1 MSIRKQRLTP
11 KTLAV
16 LVGAAGVVVLA
27 LGLFMLVLPQR
38 HKAADLT
45 QQISQT
51 QTQIFVAR
59 AAAKKKPEER
69 VPVSNLFKLAKA
81 MPDQTDMTGIILQLQ
96 KTADESGVELA
107 SIQPGSPAAGVG
119 YTTQPINLTI
129 DGKYFAVTNFLEG
142 LRRLVGVENGKLD
155 ARGRLFSV
163 TDIHFGPGAR
173 GFPSLGAVMD
183 LNAYVYSG
191 GSSTTPAPVA
201 TATPTTTEQTTTT
214 TSSSNAVA
222 SGATP

>member
-1 MSIRKQRLTP
+1 MTIGKQRLTP
-11 KTLAV
+11 KTLGV

-38 HKAADLT
+38 HKAADLSD
-45 QQISQT
+45 QISQT

-59 AAAKKKPEER
+59 AAATKTPEER

-81 MPDQTDMTGIILQLQ
+81 MPDQTDMTGIVLQLQ
-96 KTADESGVELA
+96 KTADEAGVELA
-107 SIQPGSPAAGVG
+107 SIQPGSPAAGAG
-119 YTTQPINLTI
+119 YTTQPLNLTI
-129 DGKYFAVTNFLEG
+129 DGKYFAVTRFLEG
-142 LRRLVGVENGKLD
+142 LRRLVSVVNGKLD

-163 TDIHFGPGAR
+163 TDIHFGPGAS

-183 LNAYVYSG
+183 VNAYVYSG
-191 GSSTTPAPVA
+191 GSTTTPAPVA
-201 TATPTTTEQTTTT
+201 TSTPTTTEQT

>member
-1 MSIRKQRLTP
+1 MNIGKQRLTP
-11 KTLAV
+11 KTLGV

-27 LGLFMLVLPQR
+27 LGLYMLVLPQR

-59 AAAKKKPEER
+59 AAAAKKPEER

-96 KTADESGVELA
+96 KTADAAGVELA

-119 YTTQPINLTI
+119 YTTQPLNLTI
-129 DGKYFAVTNFLEG
+129 DGKYFAVTKFLEG
-142 LRRLVGVENGKLD
+142 LRLLVTVENGKLD

-163 TDIHFGPGAR
+163 SDIHFGPGAR

-183 LNAYVYSG
+183 VNAYVYSG

-201 TATPTTTEQTTTT
+201 TGTATTTT
-214 TSSSNAVA
+214 TEETTPSSNAVA

>member
-1 MSIRKQRLTP
+1 LSIGKQRLTP

-16 LVGAAGVVVLA
+16 LVGVAGVVVLA

-38 HKAADLT
+38 HKAAGLT
-45 QQISQT
+45 DQISQT

-59 AAAKKKPEER
+59 SAATKTPEER
-69 VPVSNLFKLAKA
+69 VPVTNLFKLAKA

-119 YTTQPINLTI
+119 YTTQPLNLTI
-129 DGKYFAVTNFLEG
+129 DGKFFAVTKFLET
-142 LRRLVGVENGKLD
+142 LRRLVTVRSGKLD
-155 ARGRLFSV
+155 ARGRLFTVS
-163 TDIHFGPGAR
+163 DIHFGPGAR

-183 LNAYVYSG
+183 VNAYVYSG
-191 GSSTTPAPVA
+191 GSGTTPAPVP
-201 TATPTTTEQTTTT
+201 TATPTTTEETTP
-214 TSSSNAVA
+214 SSSAAVA
-222 SGATP
+222 SGATN